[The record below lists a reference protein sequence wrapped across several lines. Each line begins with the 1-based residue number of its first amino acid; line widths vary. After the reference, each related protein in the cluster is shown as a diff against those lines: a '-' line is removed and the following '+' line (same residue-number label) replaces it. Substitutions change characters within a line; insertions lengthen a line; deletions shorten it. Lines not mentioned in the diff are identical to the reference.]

1 MSFFK
6 RVGNVLNA
14 YKTFAT
20 TGSVD
25 KSIGMVNSG
34 NESGYQYQSALNSEQ
49 DKLLRKALSQMG
61 LTAAQTSYATNNLT
75 GSPRKVIETALGR
88 AAELQDGGGGNG
100 SAFDT
105 R

>member
-1 MSFFK
+1 MS
-6 RVGNVLNA
+6 VGKYLSRGW
-14 YKTFAT
+14 KAT
-20 TGSVD
+20 KNHYSGGSSDSSAALALTGN
-25 KSIGMVNSG
+25 KA
-34 NESGYQYQSALNSEQ
+34 GYMYQSELSGTQ

-61 LTAAQTSYATNNLT
+61 LTSAQTLNVTSDLT

-88 AAELQDGGGGNG
+88 AAALQDGGGGNG

>member
-1 MSFFK
+1 MG
-6 RVGNVLNA
+6 VGKYLSRAIKVTKNA
-14 YKTFAT
+14 WSGGSSDST
-20 TGSVD
+20 TALAL
-25 KSIGMVNSG
+25 SG
-34 NESGYQYQSALNSEQ
+34 NKAGYRYQSELSSKQ
-49 DKLLRKALSQMG
+49 DALLRKALSQMG
-61 LTAAQTSYATNNLT
+61 LTSRQTLAATSNLT